1 MRSRDLSQD
10 DAPAMTIDDLVEGEK
25 VDGIVKKVELY
36 GLFIEIKGTKI
47 SGLCHKS
54 EARIFCQLSHVSH
67 RLLFV
72 PTLAIR

>member
-36 GLFIEIKGTKI
+36 GLFVEIKGTKI

-54 EARIFCQLSHVSH
+54 EARIPCQPPHAPH